1 MPRDEALEEEYS
13 PPIGTSQQPHSS
25 LGASD
30 GSYYDPDPIGW
41 NWRLNPTP
49 PPEEEYSPPM
59 GFSQHQHSDTQ
70 MEASSTA
77 DATDGSRYDADV
89 VGWNR
94 GLDPTPRQHTVATPS
109 SQETGKVKGKGKHCQ
124 APPMPSSPY
133 RRTGVYTAVNA
144 WDTELKSCMHELQV
158 GDHVVSRQTY
168 SRSSSKHPY
177 GRSDCGDRVEAWEL
191 GTVESSSVA
200 AAAQV
205 FRGWNPIAEKSSY
218 VFVTTDKQQLV
229 YLQGQQLVFRSSFR
243 DAAPSTIQPRCV
255 VRTEPNPQSVFAPRK
270 PRLVVATEP
279 ETVAPRGP
287 NTTPEHDTLGDMSFD
302 IGEPAYGGVRPLP
315 QRRGALRR
323 LPA

>member
-1 MPRDEALEEEYS
+1 MPRDEPLEEEYS

-49 PPEEEYSPPM
+49 PPEAS
-59 GFSQHQHSDTQ
+59 

-168 SRSSSKHPY
+168 SRSSAKHPY
-177 GRSDCGDRVEAWEL
+177 GRSDCGDRVQAWEL
-191 GTVESSSVA
+191 GTVVSSSVA

-229 YLQGQQLVFRSSFR
+229 YLQGQQLVFRSSLR

-255 VRTEPNPQSVFAPRK
+255 VRTE
-270 PRLVVATEP
+270 L
-279 ETVAPRGP
+279 ETVVQRG
-287 NTTPEHDTLGDMSFD
+287 EEQSQHETLGNMSFD
-302 IGEPAYGGVRPLP
+302 VGEPADGGVAPLP
-315 QRRGALRR
+315 RRR
-323 LPA
+323 